1 MTVNDQRIYSKMEKY
16 KRKMFRDI
24 EKIAPRKFEIENN
37 VRTTVNH
44 KYDTPPEALANLNEM
59 QREMERDFDEKLV
72 HKTELAGMAI
82 EFISLHKSFNGMQN
96 YHEYRLVFSLQG
108 KAISV
113 DLTSDKKLD
122 DWEVR
127 TYGNEYI
134 INFLTNS
141 FRNFLIH
148 EI

>member
-1 MTVNDQRIYSKMEKY
+1 VARSFFNTPKIEANVYS
-16 KRKMFRDI
+16 
-24 EKIAPRKFEIENN
+24 
-37 VRTTVNH
+37 TVNH
-44 KYDTPPEALANLNEM
+44 KYDTPPEALVKLNEM
-59 QREMERDFDEKLV
+59 QMEMEKDIDEKLI
-72 HKTELAGMAI
+72 HKTNIAGIEL

-108 KAISV
+108 KVISV
-113 DLTSDKKLD
+113 NLTSDKKLD